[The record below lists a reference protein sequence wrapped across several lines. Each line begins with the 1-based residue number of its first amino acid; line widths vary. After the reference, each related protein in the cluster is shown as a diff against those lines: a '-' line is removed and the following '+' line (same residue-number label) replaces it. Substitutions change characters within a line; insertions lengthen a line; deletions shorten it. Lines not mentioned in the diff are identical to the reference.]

1 MRMTLLIADDNQRM
15 REAIKRTIRGGVPD
29 DHTIY
34 EASDGSEAI
43 HLYERVR
50 PDWVV
55 MDIKMEPIDGLVASR
70 AIMALNPDANII
82 ILTQYN
88 DGVYHKAA
96 KDAGARAFLLKEH
109 LSEIPTILSECSR
122 NDSLL

>member
-1 MRMTLLIADDNQRM
+1 MTLLIADDNQRM
-15 REAIKRTIRGGVPD
+15 REAIKRTIHGGVPD

-34 EASDGSEAI
+34 EASDGGEAI
-43 HLYERVR
+43 DLYDRVR

-70 AIMALNPDANII
+70 AIMAAHPDANII

-88 DGVYHKAA
+88 DGATTKRQRMQ
-96 KDAGARAFLLKEH
+96 GREP
-109 LSEIPTILSECSR
+109 SS
-122 NDSLL
+122 